1 MASAEEHARRE
12 AVARMLAGQ
21 PTAKV
26 AADLG
31 RSDRWVRK
39 WVARFDPSE
48 TGGAADRSR
57 TPATVANRTP
67 AELER
72 VVLAVRQRLM
82 DDPWAQVGAAAIAW
96 ELTKLGLEPP
106 AVWTIDRILRRAGV
120 AKRRARGRYVPK
132 GTPYPAGRAVVQ
144 PGAHQE
150 IDLVGPRYLAG
161 ATAFHALNAIDV
173 GRRRCGIEILASKE
187 ERAVAEGLVRLWR
200 RLGVPKVAQF
210 DNGQTLQGR
219 GRVLALPVRLCL
231 ALGVRVRFIPFA
243 EPWRNGVV
251 EHFNDVFDKRFLSH
265 RAVPRA
271 GPPGPAGAGLR
282 GLPQRPPPL
291 LGPAWCNPGRV
302 GGTLAVDAAPA
313 RPHLHA
319 THGPA
324 QAGADRLHPAD
335 PLRPAAQDPRGQA
348 PSARDTG
355 PSLRHRHPARA
366 PRATRRHLRGPVAH
380 GGSLHPQAVT
390 GTMPC
395 CLRCPASERGAA
407 INPRWTTLN
416 DVLLCMT

>member
-1 MASAEEHARRE
+1 MASAEERARRE
-12 AVARMLAGQ
+12 AVARVLAGQ
-21 PTAKV
+21 PAAKV

-39 WVARFDPSE
+39 WVARFDPGE
-48 TGGAADRSR
+48 AGWAADRSR
-57 TPATVANRTP
+57 APATVANRTP
-67 AELER
+67 ADLER

-120 AKRRARGRYVPK
+120 AKRRPRGRYLPK
-132 GTPYPAGRAVVQ
+132 GTPYPAGRAVVR
-144 PGAHQE
+144 PGARQE

-161 ATAFHALNAIDV
+161 ATALHVLNAVDV

-187 ERAVAEGLVRLWR
+187 ERAVAEGLVRLWC

-251 EHFNDVFDKRFLSH
+251 EHFNDVFDKRFFRAEQFHGLDHLAQRARVFEDFHNAHH
-265 RAVPRA
+265 RYSALHGATPAEWEARWQWTPRLLEPTFT
-271 GPPGPAGAGLR
+271 PPTALPRR
-282 GLPQRPPPL
+282 GQIDFVRLIRS
-291 LGPAWCNPGRV
+291 
-302 GGTLAVDAAPA
+302 
-313 RPHLHA
+313 
-319 THGPA
+319 
-324 QAGADRLHPAD
+324 DRLLKILGVKLPVPEA
-335 PLRPAAQDPRGQA
+335 LV
-348 PSARDTG
+348 
-355 PSLRHRHPARA
+355 HRYVT
-366 PRATRRHLRGPVAH
+366 ATLHVRRERLVATCED
-380 GGSLHPQAVT
+380 LWRMEVPFILK
-390 GTMPC
+390 P
-395 CLRCPASERGAA
+395 
-407 INPRWTTLN
+407 
-416 DVLLCMT
+416 

>member
-187 ERAVAEGLVRLWR
+187 ERRWPRGWCACGAVWGCPRWPSSTTARPSRAVAGSWPCRSGCVWPLGSGCASSPSPSRGATVSSSTSMTCSTSASFAPSSSTGWTTWPGGR
-200 RLGVPKVAQF
+200 RSSRTSTTPTTATRPCMVQPRPS
-210 DNGQTLQGR
+210 GR
-219 GRVLALPVRLCL
+219 HAGSGR
-231 ALGVRVRFIPFA
+231 
-243 EPWRNGVV
+243 
-251 EHFNDVFDKRFLSH
+251 
-265 RAVPRA
+265 RA
-271 GPPGPAGAGLR
+271 
-282 GLPQRPPPL
+282 
-291 LGPAWCNPGRV
+291 CS
-302 GGTLAVDAAPA
+302 T
-313 RPHLHA
+313 HLHA

>member
-1 MASAEEHARRE
+1 MASAEERARRE
-12 AVARMLAGQ
+12 AVARVLAGQ
-21 PTAKV
+21 PTTKV

-48 TGGAADRSR
+48 TGWAADRSR
-57 TPATVANRTP
+57 APAIVANRTP

-132 GTPYPAGRAVVQ
+132 GTPYPAGRAVVR
-144 PGAHQE
+144 PGARQE

-161 ATAFHALNAIDV
+161 ATAFHVLNAVDV

-187 ERAVAEGLVRLWR
+187 ERAVVEGLVRLWR

-251 EHFNDVFDKRFLSH
+251 EHFNDVFDKRFFRTEQFHGLHHLAQRAQVFEDFHNAHH
-265 RAVPRA
+265 RYSALHGATPAEWEARWQWTPRLLDPTFT
-271 GPPGPAGAGLR
+271 PPTALPRR
-282 GLPQRPPPL
+282 GRIDFVRLIRS
-291 LGPAWCNPGRV
+291 
-302 GGTLAVDAAPA
+302 
-313 RPHLHA
+313 
-319 THGPA
+319 
-324 QAGADRLHPAD
+324 DRLLKILGVKLPV
-335 PLRPAAQDPRGQA
+335 PETLI
-348 PSARDTG
+348 
-355 PSLRHRHPARA
+355 HRYVT
-366 PRATRRHLRGPVAH
+366 ATLHVRRERLVATCDD
-380 GGSLHPQAVT
+380 LWRMEVPFILK
-390 GTMPC
+390 P
-395 CLRCPASERGAA
+395 
-407 INPRWTTLN
+407 
-416 DVLLCMT
+416 